1 MTTRGDDGAAAR
13 ETKTEGPGPVL
24 LRRAFWF
31 LRHGETDWNAR
42 NLSQGNIEVP
52 LNATGIRQAE
62 LAATR
67 IADVQVA
74 HIVSSPLER
83 ARITAGIVATR
94 IGLPVTVDPD
104 LHEASYGVREGQP
117 MEDWFHR
124 WIDGSETPV
133 GAEPFELLRRRA
145 RGAFNRAM
153 ETPGPVL
160 PGPVLIVA
168 HGGLFRAIRAE
179 MGLRIDVRTPNATPI
194 WCEPSEDG
202 WTLTPHA

>member
-1 MTTRGDDGAAAR
+1 
-13 ETKTEGPGPVL
+13 VL
-24 LRRAFWF
+24 TRRAFWF

-42 NLSQGNIEVP
+42 NLSQGNVDIP
-52 LNATGIRQAE
+52 LNAAGLRQAE

-67 IADVQVA
+67 MAQQTVTT
-74 HIVSSPLER
+74 IVCSAMER
-83 ARITAGIVATR
+83 ARVTAEIVAGR
-94 IGLPVTVDPD
+94 LGLSVEIDPD

-133 GAEPFELLRRRA
+133 GAEPFDELRRRA
-145 RGAFNRAM
+145 RHAFNRAL
-153 ETPGPVL
+153 ERPA
-160 PGPVLIVA
+160 PVLIVA
-168 HGGLFRAIRAE
+168 HGGLFRAVRAE

-194 WCEPSEDG
+194 CCEPVEDG